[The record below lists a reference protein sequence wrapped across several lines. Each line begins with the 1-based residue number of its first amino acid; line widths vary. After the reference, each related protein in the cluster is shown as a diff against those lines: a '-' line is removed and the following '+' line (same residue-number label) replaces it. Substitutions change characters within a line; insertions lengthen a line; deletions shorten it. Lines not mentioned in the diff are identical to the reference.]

1 MQKKKEKP
9 WENDQAYIDYAK
21 SGASSCVFIMRDVA
35 NVDTSGYWIDVSD
48 IIQEE
53 KNLPQLVEVQRGL
66 FRHPRYTAIN
76 SFKAELFP
84 RLTQPDYSTARDDDE
99 IRYITWLTATA
110 DILKQKSDGYVGK
123 KYEVTVETIPV
134 LDEKNPLII
143 KRKFKVIMTKRL
155 NSRLK
160 HD

>member
-1 MQKKKEKP
+1 MGERPSIYRLRKIRRFVLRIHYARCSQCRYERILDRCIRYYPRGEKSP
-9 WENDQAYIDYAK
+9 AA
-21 SGASSCVFIMRDVA
+21 C
-35 NVDTSGYWIDVSD
+35 
-48 IIQEE
+48 
-53 KNLPQLVEVQRGL
+53 RGTARI
-66 FRHPRYTAIN
+66 RHPRYTAIN